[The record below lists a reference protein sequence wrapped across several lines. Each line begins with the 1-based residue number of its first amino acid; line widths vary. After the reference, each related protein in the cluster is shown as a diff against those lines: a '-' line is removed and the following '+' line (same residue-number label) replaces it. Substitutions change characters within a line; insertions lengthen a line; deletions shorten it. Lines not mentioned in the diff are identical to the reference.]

1 MGPSDSHGQH
11 LRRLNCSTLNLKEP
25 LDAAIFVAFDHFPMK
40 KHVALTL
47 LVLTTLGVLNA
58 HVDIERQDGAYF
70 LSFQGKKHDVLGA
83 FLNQT
88 NAILRQCGSVH
99 VLDANSPQAGDVLS
113 AIQNFSPPDSRNARL
128 LGLRQQGSWLLAELE
143 FSTLNPAVVLL
154 TSTPQGARIVEG
166 AVWSG
171 TTAPWQSA
179 NLIRR
184 YIQDR
189 APQAPPELM
198 DCFDPASALFN

>member
-1 MGPSDSHGQH
+1 
-11 LRRLNCSTLNLKEP
+11 
-25 LDAAIFVAFDHFPMK
+25 MK

-47 LVLTTLGVLNA
+47 LVLTTLGVLRA

-88 NAILRQCGSVH
+88 NAVLRQCDAVQ
-99 VLDANSPQAGDVLS
+99 VLDVNRPQAATALT
-113 AIQNFSPPDSRNARL
+113 AIRNYSPPDSDGARL
-128 LGLRQQGSWLLAELE
+128 LGLLQQGPWLLAELE
-143 FSTLNPAVVLL
+143 FSALNPAVVLL
-154 TSTPQGARIVEG
+154 TSSPQGARIVEG
-166 AVWSG
+166 AIWSG

-179 NLIRR
+179 SLIRR

-189 APQAPPELM
+189 APQAPPALT
-198 DCFDPASALFN
+198 DCFDPAGALFN

>member
-1 MGPSDSHGQH
+1 
-11 LRRLNCSTLNLKEP
+11 
-25 LDAAIFVAFDHFPMK
+25 MK

-47 LVLTTLGVLNA
+47 LVLTTLGVLKA

-70 LSFQGKKHDVLGA
+70 LGFQGKKHDVLGA

-88 NAILRQCGSVH
+88 NAVLRQCGAVD
-99 VLDANSPQAGDVLS
+99 VIDLNSPQAAMALS
-113 AIQNFSPPDSRNARL
+113 AIQNFSPPDSRHARL
-128 LGLRQQGSWLLAELE
+128 LGLQQQGPWLLAELE

-154 TSTPQGARIVEG
+154 TRAAAGVSVVEG
-166 AVWSG
+166 AIWSG

-184 YIQDR
+184 YLQDR
-189 APQAPPELM
+189 APQAPPALM
-198 DCFDPASALFN
+198 DCFDPAGALFK

>member
-1 MGPSDSHGQH
+1 
-11 LRRLNCSTLNLKEP
+11 
-25 LDAAIFVAFDHFPMK
+25 MK

-47 LVLTTLGVLNA
+47 LVLTTLGVLKA
-58 HVDIERQDGAYF
+58 HVDVERQDGGYF

-88 NAILRQCGSVH
+88 NAVLRQCRTVQ
-99 VLDANSPQAGDVLS
+99 VVDVNSAKAGKALG
-113 AIQNFSPPDSRNARL
+113 AIQNFSPPDSQDARL
-128 LGLRQQGSWLLAELE
+128 LGLQQQGPWLLAEVE

-154 TSTPQGARIVEG
+154 TNTADSTRIVEG
-166 AVWSG
+166 AIWSG

-179 NLIRR
+179 SLIRR

-189 APQAPPELM
+189 APQAPPALM

>member
-1 MGPSDSHGQH
+1 
-11 LRRLNCSTLNLKEP
+11 
-25 LDAAIFVAFDHFPMK
+25 MK
-40 KHVALTL
+40 KHVALTM

-88 NAILRQCGSVH
+88 NAVLRQCRSVQ
-99 VLDANSPQAGDVLS
+99 VVDVNSAEAGKALS
-113 AIQNFSPPDSRNARL
+113 AIQNFSPPDSQNARL
-128 LGLRQQGSWLLAELE
+128 LGLLHQGSWLLAEVE
-143 FSTLNPAVVLL
+143 FSSLNPAVVLL
-154 TSTPQGARIVEG
+154 TNAADSTRIVEG
-166 AVWSG
+166 AIWSG

-179 NLIRR
+179 TLIRR

-189 APQAPPELM
+189 APQAPPALM
-198 DCFDPASALFN
+198 NCFDPVGALFK